1 MTLSHTRWLAVWL
14 AAVVLVPVSAA
25 AAPKVAPLTPVMK
38 PSKANEILVRF
49 HDALAQGLTSGG
61 VTVVPAKTV
70 RGKAKRACAATTCAR
85 SLSGRLGAENAA
97 VCRID
102 TVGKNYRFQM
112 KMISKSGTL
121 ATVSGRCDICTLME
135 ALKTTRE
142 LSAKLARQGGLKA
155 AAATKPPDKTGT
167 KPPDKTGT
175 KPPDKT
181 GAKPPDK
188 TQKPTGKTADGS
200 KPAAPATSGQRWPLW
215 PTLAAAGVG
224 VLGLAVGI
232 PLLSMD
238 GDPTNCRGE
247 PRPDGRNCSDVYSTS
262 GAGWAM
268 TTIGI
273 AGLATAGVLAYLY
286 FTSGKREKASAWLR
300 GERTVAV
307 TPLQGG
313 LMLGA
318 GGSF

>member
-1 MTLSHTRWLAVWL
+1 MTLPQMRWLPIAL
-14 AAVVLVPVSAA
+14 AAVVLWPAEA
-25 AAPKVAPLTPVMK
+25 GAAPRVAPLKPVMK
-38 PSKANEILVRF
+38 PSKADEIVTRF

-70 RGKAKRACAATTCAR
+70 RGKAKTSCAALRCAQVQ
-85 SLSGRLGAENAA
+85 LGALGASNAA
-97 VCRID
+97 LCEIE
-102 TVGKNYRFQM
+102 TVGKNYRFELTM
-112 KMISKSGTL
+112 VSKGGPLSK
-121 ATVSGRCDICTLME
+121 VSGRCDICTLME
-135 ALKTTRE
+135 ALKTTR
-142 LSAKLARQGGLKA
+142 KLAEKLAQEGGAKA
-155 AAATKPPDKTGT
+155 AAATPPQPKTPTPKTTPKTKTTTTKKPVV
-167 KPPDKTGT
+167 
-175 KPPDKT
+175 
-181 GAKPPDK
+181 GAKPK
-188 TQKPTGKTADGS
+188 R
-200 KPAAPATSGQRWPLW
+200 PATSGSRWPLW

-247 PRPDGRNCSDVYSTS
+247 PRPDGRNCADVYSTS

-273 AGLATAGVLAYLY
+273 AGLATAGVLAYFY

-300 GERTVAV
+300 GQRTVAV
-307 TPLQGG
+307 TPLDGG

-318 GGSF
+318 GGTF